1 MRVLQY
7 GAKSLKPIVNFYDW
21 RSWLPAVF
29 PRKGYLI
36 FIIWA
41 LSQD

>member
-21 RSWLPAVF
+21 RSRIPAVF
-29 PRKGYLI
+29 SGEGYLI